1 MVLVLLFLD
10 PLQLRGALLS
20 YYPLLLGHE
29 VPERLTLLLILSV
42 GPQLIAQDL
51 VSLKSAQLEH
61 INQHHKPVDRP
72 HTFQLS
78 LISLVND
85 QFLHRPVLF
94 VIFHLFC
101 HFQAPFH
108 HCLL

>member
-1 MVLVLLFLD
+1 MEVLVWLGFRVHTTHFEDAHLATFRSLAIAGHMVLVLLFLD
-10 PLQLRGALLS
+10 PLRLRGALLS

-61 INQHHKPVDRP
+61 IN
-72 HTFQLS
+72 
-78 LISLVND
+78 
-85 QFLHRPVLF
+85 
-94 VIFHLFC
+94 
-101 HFQAPFH
+101 
-108 HCLL
+108 